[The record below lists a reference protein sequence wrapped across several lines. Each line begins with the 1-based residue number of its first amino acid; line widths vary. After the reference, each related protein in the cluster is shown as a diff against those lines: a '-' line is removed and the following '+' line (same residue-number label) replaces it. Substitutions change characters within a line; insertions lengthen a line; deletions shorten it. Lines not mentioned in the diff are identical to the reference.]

1 MTTPLDR
8 RSLLGGFL
16 AAGAAACAREP
27 EPAPEPATPP
37 PAATPAPALFVGHG
51 SPLNVLEGN
60 RWYAAF
66 RALGAALPRPRAILC
81 VSAHW
86 ATRGF
91 RVTTDLR
98 PRTIHDFG
106 GFPDELYAL
115 RYPAPGEPALAER
128 VRALCGAERVAP
140 STEWGLD
147 HGAWCVLAPMFPA
160 ADVPVVELSLDR
172 SFSPQEHLELARALA
187 PLRDEGV
194 LVLGSGNVTHNL
206 GDYFARLEAGDAELP
221 GWARAF
227 DADVAAAAAQHDV
240 EYLAR
245 AVETRAG
252 RQAHPTLEHYLPLL
266 APLALARAGEAVTF
280 PIEGFD
286 GSLSMRAIRV
296 G

>member
-1 MTTPLDR
+1 MSPPLDR
-8 RSLLGGFL
+8 RALLGGAL

-27 EPAPEPATPP
+27 RSAPEAVALP

-51 SPLNVLEGN
+51 SPMNALEQN
-60 RWYAAF
+60 RWNAAF

-91 RVTTDLR
+91 QVTTDLR

-106 GFPDELYAL
+106 GFPDELFAM

-128 VRALCGAERVAP
+128 VRALCGAGRVAP
-140 STEWGLD
+140 SGEWGLD

-172 SFSPQEHLELARALA
+172 AFAPEEHLELARALA

-206 GDYFARLEAGDAELP
+206 RDYFARLEAGDTEVP
-221 GWARAF
+221 EFARAF
-227 DADVAAAAAQHDV
+227 DADVAAAAVQHDA

-252 RQAHPTLEHYLPLL
+252 RSAHPTLDHYLPLL
-266 APLALARAGEAVTF
+266 HPLALARAGEAVTF

>member
-1 MTTPLDR
+1 MTRALDR
-8 RSLLGGFL
+8 RALLGAAL
-16 AAGAAACAREP
+16 AAGAGACAREP
-27 EPAPEPATPP
+27 QAAPEPATPP
-37 PAATPAPALFVGHG
+37 PAGTPAPALFLGHG
-51 SPLNVLEGN
+51 SPLNALAGN
-60 RWYAAF
+60 RWNDAF

-81 VSAHW
+81 ISAHW

-91 RVTTDLR
+91 RVTTDTR

-106 GFPDELYAL
+106 GFPDELFAM
-115 RYPAPGEPALAER
+115 RYPAPGAPELAER

-140 STEWGLD
+140 SAEWGLD

-172 SFSPQEHLELARALA
+172 SFAPREHLELARALA

-206 GDYFARLEAGDAELP
+206 RDYFTRLEAGDGSVPE
-221 GWARAF
+221 WARAF
-227 DADVAAAAAQHDV
+227 DADVTAAALQHDV

-252 RQAHPTLEHYLPLL
+252 RSAHPTLEHYLPILH
-266 APLALARAGEAVTF
+266 PLALARPGESVAF

-286 GSLSMRAIRV
+286 GSLSMRAIRI